1 MQSVPKKNKTEKKPP
16 LELHQIKDIIKKT
29 TEFTVLNAVL
39 QFQIYTCMRIG
50 ETLALTWDDV
60 DFKKRTI
67 KVNKTVNI
75 ISGNIYVGPPKTDN
89 GFRTLYISDTLMNL
103 LKLVKED
110 QDEKKKALCNVYE
123 DHNLVFAGNTGNYI
137 NRHTVSSRL
146 TSIKKERTMNT

>member
-1 MQSVPKKNKTEKKPP
+1 MPKFKIQVIRDN
-16 LELHQIKDIIKKT
+16 I
-29 TEFTVLNAVL
+29 FTSCLL
-39 QFQIYTCMRIG
+39 YTS
-50 ETLALTWDDV
+50 

-146 TSIKKERTMNT
+146 TSIKKGTDYRCV